1 MIYKFGVLLVS
12 IAFLTGCASTRMIHQ
27 QYEYKRELNRLI
39 NAEMSAEEKVDHVA
53 LIFEKVL
60 LESMDYPSSRRTYKH
75 ITTFTKDN
83 KQTLNVLI
91 DQVEEHMASLTVLE
105 KLQFS
110 GRMLRKPYVKTFR
123 TLVPKVEKK
132 MNRKLR
138 QFQIFGRLISVLSL
152 NLI

>member
-12 IAFLTGCASTRMIHQ
+12 IAFLTGCASTRMFHQ

-123 TLVPKVEKK
+123 TLIPKVEKK